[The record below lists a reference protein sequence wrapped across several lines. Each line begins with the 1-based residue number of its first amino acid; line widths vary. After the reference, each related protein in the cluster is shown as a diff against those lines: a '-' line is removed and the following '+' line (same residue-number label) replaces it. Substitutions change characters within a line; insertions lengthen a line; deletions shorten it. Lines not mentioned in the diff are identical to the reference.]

1 MIPLGKAT
9 GNLFSNAAKTVLQWQ
24 AMKAR
29 ARKSRGLIAMG
40 GGGPV
45 GRSLSRLAMLAVLAA
60 AYGQDRP
67 ANVVIIGIDSLRPD
81 HLGCQGYVLS
91 TSSNIDKK

>member
-1 MIPLGKAT
+1 
-9 GNLFSNAAKTVLQWQ
+9 
-24 AMKAR
+24 
-29 ARKSRGLIAMG
+29 
-40 GGGPV
+40 
-45 GRSLSRLAMLAVLAA
+45 MLAVLAA